1 MPSNGRTK
9 RFDAE
14 GMKTPGKRPPPGLRG
29 KEIGLWYAS
38 QNKRTGRKSEKKEP
52 KVVPLNITGIDPF
65 KIREAVGLFQSMQH
79 ECLSTAAETR
89 PLNASHQQRSDLSE
103 SSADSISASLGQ
115 DGIADDFGELKELVD
130 AVEES
135 LDVSAPSLPGRVPIH
150 SMDSSAEVL
159 CRRPELDQK
168 LLKQLTSQQCSSR
181 YLDMLSGRRKL
192 PVYARRQE
200 LLDTIRA
207 NQAVVISG
215 ATGCGKTTQIPQFI
229 LEDEISQGRG
239 STTRIFVTQP
249 RRISA
254 ISVAERVA
262 AERGEE
268 IGQSIG
274 YQVRLEHRFPNR
286 SAGTIM
292 YCTTGILLQMLHSDP
307 LLKVASHIVVDEVH
321 EREFLTDFLLT
332 LLRRIRRARPDL
344 RIILMSAT
352 LNADRFS
359 AYFGNCPKLDVPG
372 RLYPV
377 ETFFLEDVLRMT
389 NFWLPDSM
397 MAELAKT
404 QSAYLK
410 RRHIDAGLSRSE
422 AKIASRQTNASF
434 VEWIGKQEN
443 LSSKAKKIL
452 HVVGEDAYPN
462 TDLVVHMIDY
472 VMQSTQDGAI
482 LVFVP
487 GIGGI
492 KDTIRGLRQLNPQLY
507 GEYSRR
513 VRIYPLHSQLA
524 TSRQRGLFEVPGPGQ
539 RKIVVSTNI
548 AETSVTI
555 EDVVH
560 VIDCGRIKVTDYDP
574 ACNTYSLAPVLVS
587 KANAA
592 QRRGRA
598 GRVRPGVCYHLFSRY
613 VHENTMDEFLS
624 PEISRMRLEDVIL
637 RIKLLKLGSVTS
649 FLADCMDPPSRKRIE
664 RSLHFLYELQ
674 TLNLREGRLEVTAN
688 GEVRSQPSNN
698 DKERMKRDL
707 KEYCISATKDAQA
720 GLVPAEYDRLPD
732 QVLLGDKEP
741 LNALGKQLATL
752 PLDPQC
758 GKLLLLGSIFS
769 CLEPALIVA
778 ACLSYRDPF
787 EIPMEQE
794 DQAFR
799 RRIELS
805 GNMFSDHW
813 VFVTAIRKFQQLILS
828 HARRQFCEE
837 YFLRENVIFE
847 ILRLMKDYAKLLYE
861 HGYISTPNV
870 LDREANL
877 NKDNFPIFRAVLCGA
892 LYPNVLQKN
901 NRPHSKCIGRPSES
915 NSNIHSKSVNCNVY
929 STEPLW
935 LVYFSKT
942 RMENSSCPTVT
953 DSSIATLRDLMFFGG
968 SLSRCQDGEC
978 TLTAGDWISIQ
989 ADPKVAT
996 LLKSLRDQLDHLLFS
1011 KFARPTTTSW
1021 DPITA
1026 EGQLLQT
1033 IAQLLTSEPDPHVS
1047 NKLSSGARRNGQGPE
1062 SAADSEQRER
1072 DPVNRRRH

>member
-1 MPSNGRTK
+1 MPSNGKTK
-9 RFDAE
+9 RFDAV

-52 KVVPLNITGIDPF
+52 KLVPLNITGIDPF

-79 ECLSTAAETR
+79 ECLSTATETL
-89 PLNASHQQRSDLSE
+89 PLNASHQQRSNRSE
-103 SSADSISASLGQ
+103 NSADSISASFGQ
-115 DGIADDFGELKELVD
+115 DGVADDFGELKELVN

-332 LLRRIRRARPDL
+332 LLRRIRRERPDL

-389 NFWLPDSM
+389 
-397 MAELAKT
+397 K
-404 QSAYLK
+404 
-410 RRHIDAGLSRSE
+410 
-422 AKIASRQTNASF
+422 
-434 VEWIGKQEN
+434 
-443 LSSKAKKIL
+443 
-452 HVVGEDAYPN
+452 
-462 TDLVVHMIDY
+462 
-472 VMQSTQDGAI
+472 
-482 LVFVP
+482 
-487 GIGGI
+487 
-492 KDTIRGLRQLNPQLY
+492 
-507 GEYSRR
+507 
-513 VRIYPLHSQLA
+513 
-524 TSRQRGLFEVPGPGQ
+524 QRGLFEVPGPGQ

-598 GRVRPGVCYHLFSRY
+598 GRVRPGVCYHLFSQY

-674 TLNLREGRLEVTAN
+674 TLNLREGRLELTAK
-688 GEVRSQPSNN
+688 GEVRSQLSNN

-707 KEYCISATKDAQA
+707 KEYCTSATKDAQA
-720 GLVPAEYDRLPD
+720 GLVSAEYDRLPD

-813 VFVTAIRKFQQLILS
+813 VFVTAIR
-828 HARRQFCEE
+828 
-837 YFLRENVIFE
+837 E

-901 NRPHSKCIGRPSES
+901 NRPRSKCIGRPSES

-942 RMENSSCPTVT
+942 RMENSSV
-953 DSSIATLRDLMFFGG
+953 SSALLP
-968 SLSRCQDGEC
+968 LSPFVFVCVFILC
-978 TLTAGDWISIQ
+978 
-989 ADPKVAT
+989 
-996 LLKSLRDQLDHLLFS
+996 
-1011 KFARPTTTSW
+1011 
-1021 DPITA
+1021 
-1026 EGQLLQT
+1026 
-1033 IAQLLTSEPDPHVS
+1033 
-1047 NKLSSGARRNGQGPE
+1047 NM
-1062 SAADSEQRER
+1062 
-1072 DPVNRRRH
+1072 

>member
-159 CRRPELDQK
+159 CRRPELDHK

-192 PVYARRQE
+192 PVYARRQIQRYFNRFLFDRNIQE

-598 GRVRPGVCYHLFSRY
+598 GRSTSSRAY
-613 VHENTMDEFLS
+613 FAS
-624 PEISRMRLEDVIL
+624 DVFPPKL
-637 RIKLLKLGSVTS
+637 LLKLGSVTS

-813 VFVTAIRKFQQLILS
+813 VFVTAIR
-828 HARRQFCEE
+828 
-837 YFLRENVIFE
+837 E

-968 SLSRCQDGEC
+968 SLSRCQ
-978 TLTAGDWISIQ
+978 
-989 ADPKVAT
+989 
-996 LLKSLRDQLDHLLFS
+996 SLRDQLDHLLFS

-1047 NKLSSGARRNGQGPE
+1047 NKLSSGARRDGQGPE

-1072 DPVNRRRH
+1072 DPVSRRRH